1 MKQRDIFLADLEP
14 TTGQEQQGVRPV
26 LILSGNTMNEH
37 FDLCMICP
45 LSSKVKNFPTCVVL
59 KKSVLNGLSQ
69 DSEVLTFQLRT
80 ISKKRLQ
87 KKIGEIS
94 GEELEQV
101 FSGLNDV
108 LRY

>member
-14 TTGQEQQGVRPV
+14 TKGQEQQGVRPV
-26 LILSGNTMNEH
+26 VILSGNTMNEH

-45 LSSKVKNFPTCVVL
+45 LSSKVKNFSTCLVL
-59 KKSVLNGLSQ
+59 QKSVRNGLAQ
-69 DSEVLTFQLRT
+69 DSEVLTFQLRS
-80 ISKKRLQ
+80 ISKKRLH

-94 GEELEQV
+94 EEELEQV

>member
-14 TTGQEQQGVRPV
+14 TKGQEQHGVRPV
-26 LILSGNTMNEH
+26 LVLSGNTMNEF
-37 FDLCMICP
+37 FDLCMVFP
-45 LSSKVKNFPTCVVL
+45 LSSKVKNFPACVVL
-59 KKSVLNGLSQ
+59 KKSAQNGLIQ
-69 DSEVLTFQLRT
+69 DSEILTFQLRS
-80 ISKKRLQ
+80 ISKKRLH

-94 GEELEQV
+94 KEQLEQV

>member
-14 TTGQEQQGVRPV
+14 TKGQEQQGIRPV
-26 LILSGNTMNEH
+26 VVLSGNTMNGN

-45 LSSKVKNFPTCVVL
+45 LSSKVKNFPVCVVL
-59 KKSVLNGLSQ
+59 KKSLQNGLTQ
-69 DSEVLTFQLRT
+69 DSEILTFQLRS

-87 KKIGEIS
+87 KKIGEITE
-94 GEELEQV
+94 EELEQV